1 MSATTESAIKQLVAT
16 YPALAPILAEH
27 LDDNFGEMLPHL
39 VMADVVRWLA
49 AHHDSDPA
57 MCASVL
63 AWMEMRFNNG
73 PDDVRGLIAVSGVQM
88 IPDPG
93 QPGSELRD
101 SLGPRLREVDPW
113 RA

>member
-57 MCASVL
+57 MCA
-63 AWMEMRFNNG
+63 
-73 PDDVRGLIAVSGVQM
+73 
-88 IPDPG
+88 
-93 QPGSELRD
+93 
-101 SLGPRLREVDPW
+101 
-113 RA
+113 